1 VFVSFA
7 SDSGIRFSAYFY
19 DVKADKTV
27 KHTVSG
33 WVTGDDGVSQATIL
47 MPSSGVQLRVGS
59 FNDFLAV
66 IPNGQEAEYQGLLDA
81 KIEDMKKA
89 SANAVAEKAAAT
101 AEKTGA

>member
-1 VFVSFA
+1 MFVSFA
-7 SDSGIRFSAYFY
+7 SDSGIRFSAHFY
-19 DVKADKTV
+19 DIKADKVV

-47 MPSSGVQLRVGS
+47 MPSSGIQIRVGS

-66 IPNGQEAEYQGLLDA
+66 IPNGQEAEYQGLLDE
-81 KIEDMKKA
+81 KIENLK
-89 SANAVAEKAAAT
+89 KAAAAV

>member
-1 VFVSFA
+1 MFVSFQN
-7 SDSGIRFSAYFY
+7 DSGIRFSAHFY
-19 DVKADKTV
+19 DIKADKVV

-47 MPSSGVQLRVGS
+47 MPSSGIQLRVGS

-66 IPNGQEAEYQGLLDA
+66 IPNGQEAEYQGLLDE
-81 KIEDMKKA
+81 KIENLK
-89 SANAVAEKAAAT
+89 KAAAAV

>member
-1 VFVSFA
+1 MFVSFA
-7 SDSGIRFSAYFY
+7 SDSGIRFSAHFY
-19 DVKADKTV
+19 DIKADKVV

-47 MPSSGVQLRVGS
+47 MPSSGIQLRVGS

-66 IPNGQEAEYQGLLDA
+66 IPNGQEAEYQGLLDE
-81 KIEDMKKA
+81 KIENLK
-89 SANAVAEKAAAT
+89 KAAAAV

>member
-7 SDSGIRFSAYFY
+7 SDSGIRYSAHFY
-19 DVKADKTV
+19 DIKADKVV

-81 KIEDMKKA
+81 KIEDLKKA
-89 SANAVAEKAAAT
+89 ASAV